1 MPLIK
6 GKSKKSFEKN
16 IKTEI
21 ESGKPLKQSLA
32 IAYDIQRRAKK
43 KAKKENPAENASTPA
58 FREYAEEK
66 MAKGGEVNFD
76 DEDADMG
83 NRYNQ
88 FIRDKNAAHLL
99 TPMTEEEAVKRANK
113 FVTDY
118 KGLRKAVGYAHGG
131 KAKKGLYANIHAK
144 RERIAE
150 GSGEKMRKPGSE
162 GAPTAD
168 AFEEAAEGE
177 KKMAYGGYAE
187 GGHVC
192 SKCGHSDY
200 AEASDLESGSTAQK
214 ILNRKKFAKGGAV
227 EDDIVDLEANNMEG
241 PSTDISYNIA
251 AKKFH
256 RGDIDQLSPQPRD
269 SNLKGR
275 KLEESVAARV
285 LRKMKKGI

>member
-32 IAYDIQRRAKK
+32 IAYDVQRKAKK

-58 FREYAEEK
+58 FREYAENK
-66 MAKGGEVNFD
+66 MAEGGGVLRLIKTHTSSD
-76 DEDADMG
+76 GKRTAKV
-83 NRYNQ
+83 Y
-88 FIRDKNAAHLL
+88 RDPEFNEYRVKHFVDGKHSKNADYHTDEASDAHDTANHWLK
-99 TPMTEEEAVKRANK
+99 MNEE
-113 FVTDY
+113 
-118 KGLRKAVGYAHGG
+118 
-131 KAKKGLYANIHAK
+131 
-144 RERIAE
+144 
-150 GSGEKMRKPGSE
+150 S
-162 GAPTAD
+162 
-168 AFEEAAEGE
+168 AEGE

-192 SKCGHSDY
+192 SKCGHSED

-214 ILNRKKFAKGGAV
+214 IIARKKFAKGGAV
-227 EDDIVDLEANNMEG
+227 EDDMVDLEANNMEG
-241 PSTDISYNIA
+241 PGMDRSYNIK
-251 AKKFH
+251 AKKFYN
-256 RGDIDQLSPQPRD
+256 GDIDQLSPQPRD

-285 LRKMKKGI
+285 LRKLKKGI